1 MKNAPS
7 TEMDKETLA
16 RYSRQILM
24 PEFGRSSQS
33 ALTRSRVLVVG
44 AGGLGSPVIS
54 YLAAA
59 GIGTIGIVDDD
70 FVDVTNLHRQI
81 IHEERAVGTAK
92 VLSAQRWVHEH
103 NSNINVLVHQ
113 TRLNEVNGLAIA
125 DDYDVI
131 VDGSD
136 NFATRYLVGDI
147 SAIQGK
153 PLVWGS
159 VFKFSGQ
166 TTVFWPG
173 HGPTYRDVFPEMPP
187 PGAVP
192 SCAEAGV
199 IGAVCATIGSTMALE
214 VVKLIAGIGEPL
226 VGRLL
231 TFDGLTQRWREL
243 DISGAAGSTPIP
255 SALSREQPPACL
267 IPDVADVSL
276 TASYVAEMLR
286 DREAGGRPFRLIDVR
301 TEEEHVIAAID
312 GAELVPMAVL
322 EGEASAW
329 NPTDSIV
336 VFCKSGVRSNEAHR
350 LLEQRGFTD
359 VRTLK
364 GGIDAWS
371 ATVDPT
377 LARY

>member
-7 TEMDKETLA
+7 TEMDQETLA

-24 PEFGRSSQS
+24 PEFGPSSQS
-33 ALTRSRVLVVG
+33 ALSRSRVLVVG

-81 IHEERAVGTAK
+81 IHEERSVGTAK

-103 NSNINVLVHQ
+103 NSNVNVVVHR
-113 TRLNEVNGLAIA
+113 TRLNEMNGLAIA
-125 DDYDVI
+125 EDYDVL

-187 PGAVP
+187 AGAVP

-199 IGAVCATIGSTMALE
+199 IGAVCATIGSMMALE

-243 DISGAAGSTPIP
+243 DISGAAGSTPVP
-255 SALSREQPPACL
+255 RTLTREQPPACL

-312 GAELVPMAVL
+312 GAELVPMAAL

-336 VFCKSGVRSNEAHR
+336 VFCKSGVRSDEAHR

-359 VRTLK
+359 VRTLE

>member
-286 DREAGGRPFRLIDVR
+286 DREAGVGRSD
-301 TEEEHVIAAID
+301 
-312 GAELVPMAVL
+312 
-322 EGEASAW
+322 
-329 NPTDSIV
+329 
-336 VFCKSGVRSNEAHR
+336 
-350 LLEQRGFTD
+350 
-359 VRTLK
+359 
-364 GGIDAWS
+364 
-371 ATVDPT
+371 
-377 LARY
+377 